1 MKRLVGIDVAR
12 GLAVLG
18 MFTAHVGA
26 IGDDFWSGT
35 GWLTV
40 ANGRSSTMF
49 ALLAGIS
56 IALMSGGQHA
66 VAGQARRQVRLRLV
80 VRAVVVFFLGYA
92 LFALD
97 TPIAVILPA
106 YGVMFAAALPFLG
119 ARPGPLVAAAG
130 AFAIAGPVVVQA
142 AGGRDWSM
150 MPLGL
155 LATGAY
161 PVVVW
166 MAYVL
171 TGLAVGRL
179 ALRTR
184 ETQVML
190 LTGGAGLALLG
201 YGVGAFLGQVAPP
214 RLASYLSIAP
224 HADTTPEVLG
234 NLGVA
239 MALVGLLLL
248 LTESRAVRFVLAPV
262 AATGAMALTVY
273 TAQIVAVAA
282 MGPAVIY
289 AQTTNGTLIAFT
301 LVTLVGCT
309 LWVHL
314 FGRGPLERGLR
325 ALTEAA
331 APLPAVAGE
340 VVR

>member
-1 MKRLVGIDVAR
+1 MGIDVAR

-18 MFTAHVGA
+18 MFAAHVGA

-40 ANGRSSTMF
+40 ADGRSSAVF
-49 ALLAGIS
+49 ALLAGVS

-66 VAGQARRQVRLRLV
+66 VAGPARGQVRLRLA

-119 ARPGPLVAAAG
+119 ARPGTLVVAAG
-130 AFAIAGPVVVQA
+130 GFALAGPVVVQA

-150 MPLGL
+150 TPLGL
-155 LATGAY
+155 AATGAY

-171 TGLAVGRL
+171 AGLAVGRL
-179 ALRTR
+179 TLRTR
-184 ETQVML
+184 ETQVLL
-190 LTGGAGLALLG
+190 LTGGAGLALVA
-201 YGVGAFLGQVAPP
+201 YGVGAFLSQAVPP
-214 RLASYLSIAP
+214 PLAAYFSIAP

-248 LTESRAVRFVLAPV
+248 LTEHRSVRFVLTPV

-282 MGPAVIY
+282 MGPTVIY
-289 AQTTNGTLIAFT
+289 GQTTNGTLVAFT
-301 LVTLVGCT
+301 VVTLVGCT
-309 LWVHL
+309 LWVRFL
-314 FGRGPLERGLR
+314 GKGPLERGLR
-325 ALTEAA
+325 ALTRAA
-331 APLPAVAGE
+331 APLPAAAGE